1 MASYLRPRR
10 GKKSTANSKNIV
22 LKKGEVF
29 FEAPDTGV
37 GTGVGR
43 IKVGDGSTAYSSLP
57 AFMDLSAITYDVANS
72 TIAFTATSETNNT
85 TLLNKIVTG
94 AKLNVIIA
102 AVKNLLSNLSSSV
115 TTLNN
120 DLEDKTAISDLY
132 TEAKKGASAKRIVFC
147 NSNTKNTP
155 YTEGLTGGITAG
167 YAYINMSS
175 TSYGQVIYFCSGS
188 HEIYV
193 NNYNTD
199 GNGFGSWRRL
209 DTINSS
215 IDLPEKVKFK
225 LISVSNTPTYMTS
238 TISSIAASSTYK
250 GVLAKNIQNI
260 YPGWKP
266 VYAIC
271 MGTGHNAVTCYYSGI
286 QSESNLYAEFRNFS
300 ASALTSVSPTF
311 LAIYIQD
318 LEDD

>member
-120 DLEDKTAISDLY
+120 DLDK
-132 TEAKKGASAKRIVFC
+132 KASSSHTHTFA
-147 NSNTKNTP
+147 S
-155 YTEGLTGGITAG
+155 LTSKPTTLSGYGITDAVK
-167 YAYINMSS
+167 SS
-175 TSYGQVIYFCSGS
+175 TFNAYFADNPSVCFADEWIEAGKTQVSEF
-188 HEIYV
+188 
-193 NNYNTD
+193 
-199 GNGFGSWRRL
+199 NGK
-209 DTINSS
+209 I
-215 IDLPEKVKFK
+215 
-225 LISVSNTPTYMTS
+225 
-238 TISSIAASSTYK
+238 
-250 GVLAKNIQNI
+250 
-260 YPGWKP
+260 
-266 VYAIC
+266 
-271 MGTGHNAVTCYYSGI
+271 YSGI
-286 QSESNLYAEFRNFS
+286 CIASIRENYHVFVAVQTSAGLQNIIDVSKSSTVTTYFKIWINSGGQIGISNL
-300 ASALTSVSPTF
+300 TSSSG
-311 LAIYIQD
+311 LSLLWIYKPVTS
-318 LEDD
+318 